1 MQLVL
6 LLGALALLGL
16 LRLGHVNRVAVLL
29 ILLVE
34 GLVLWGNLGH
44 NRSFNTAEIACVLII
59 IFAGAL
65 GDKRMVIFAT
75 AASVVVVTITLLV
88 WRQNPLPEVEL
99 NRLWLDW
106 MAYTT
111 LFIISGCLSYVL
123 LRSIYGA
130 LGKVQD
136 SERLLEKQNRELAR
150 EIAERRQAEQK
161 QQLVAASLRGVLNC
175 ASEMLACETEDQLW
189 KKAVE
194 MAREQLGIERCAIF
208 VRDMESGDLVG
219 TYGTDLQ
226 RRTTDERKLRFAP
239 IDPIWQMALPTLR
252 TPSQWVANH
261 ETRLFEMSAD
271 GITHRE
277 IGVGWM
283 VLTPISARDNVP
295 FALMSNDCAI
305 TQRLLDNE
313 RQDLLAVF
321 CSLLGNILERKHLET
336 QLQGEAGKLAAQ
348 AERSRL
354 ARELHDSV
362 SQALFGIA
370 LGARTAQEQL
380 NHPSDYSRERVAAPI
395 NYVLDLS
402 QAALA
407 EMRAL
412 IFELRPESLQ
422 TEGLIAAFEKQAA
435 ALHARHRIV
444 VNTSLGEHE
453 PPLDMA
459 RKEALYRIGLEAIQ
473 NTIKHAR
480 ATQVD
485 LCLSVEPTQ
494 VTMNVRDNGR
504 GFNTADEFPG
514 HLGLQTMRERAE
526 EFGGTFAVISQPDQG
541 TSVQVVL
548 PIAKNANGHE
558 AVAG

>member
-1 MQLVL
+1 
-6 LLGALALLGL
+6 
-16 LRLGHVNRVAVLL
+16 
-29 ILLVE
+29 
-34 GLVLWGNLGH
+34 
-44 NRSFNTAEIACVLII
+44 
-59 IFAGAL
+59 
-65 GDKRMVIFAT
+65 
-75 AASVVVVTITLLV
+75 
-88 WRQNPLPEVEL
+88 
-99 NRLWLDW
+99 
-106 MAYTT
+106 
-111 LFIISGCLSYVL
+111 
-123 LRSIYGA
+123 
-130 LGKVQD
+130 
-136 SERLLEKQNRELAR
+136 
-150 EIAERRQAEQK
+150 
-161 QQLVAASLRGVLNC
+161 
-175 ASEMLACETEDQLW
+175 MLACETEDELW

-208 VRDMESGDLVG
+208 VRDTESGDLVG

-226 RRTTDERKLRFAP
+226 RRTTDERKLRFVP
-239 IDPIWQMALPTLR
+239 QEPIWLTALQTLR

-261 ETRLFEMSAD
+261 EARMFEMSAD
-271 GITHRE
+271 SMTNRE
-277 IGVGWM
+277 IGTGWV

-295 FALMSNDCAI
+295 FAIMSNDCAI
-305 TQRLLDNE
+305 TQSLLNDE

-321 CSLLGNILERKHLET
+321 CSLLGNIVERKHLET

-422 TEGLIAAFEKQAA
+422 TEGLIAALEKQAA

-444 VNTSLGEHE
+444 VNTHLGEHE

-494 VTMNVRDNGR
+494 VTMDVRDNGR
-504 GFNTADEFPG
+504 GFNTTDEFPG

-526 EFGGTFAVISQPDQG
+526 ELGGTFAVASQPNQG

-548 PIAKNANGHE
+548 PIAKNANGYKP
-558 AVAG
+558 VAG